1 MLIALSLYQMIYPG
15 FFEWNSTPC
24 EISSYQACLVPRMEK
39 INICK
44 TWTLFFQVLANMCKQ
59 GFDDA
64 LMFLHRNNLISCTR
78 CLAVQSTYVISDTLD
93 ESLEFDPECQECK
106 MQRQVS
112 AVELSSLNE
121 SYFLYCYAEF
131 DSHFSF
137 KVVQNPGPVHWVPL
151 NAGLSHLIS

>member
-1 MLIALSLYQMIYPG
+1 
-15 FFEWNSTPC
+15 
-24 EISSYQACLVPRMEK
+24 
-39 INICK
+39 
-44 TWTLFFQVLANMCKQ
+44 MCKQ

-131 DSHFSF
+131 DSHFCF
-137 KVVQNPGPVHWVPL
+137 KVVQNLGPVH
-151 NAGLSHLIS
+151 